1 MGKTLTFYTNPLS
14 RARITRWMLEETGLP
29 YEEVVLDFGT
39 TMKSPEYLAV
49 NPMGKVPAI
58 RHGDLVVTENAA
70 ICAYLADLVPE
81 KGLAPPPGAPERGS
95 YYRWLFF
102 LAGPVE
108 SLLTAKEAGALAD
121 PRAAGYGSEAD
132 VLRGA
137 PHVELDG
144 RRQHLVGD
152 RFTTADL
159 LMAAFLGYYM
169 MVGMLEKK
177 PRSSLSPSCTP
188 RARRRW
194 RPTRAT
200 TRWRCST
207 RCRPGC
213 RRPERWRRP
222 TTAAATAARC
232 ATRR

>member
-1 MGKTLTFYTNPLS
+1 MGKTLPFYTNPQS

-29 YEEVVLDFGT
+29 YEEVVLEFGT
-39 TMKSPEYLAV
+39 TMKSPGYLAI

-81 KGLAPPPGAPERGS
+81 KGLAPPPGSPERGT

-108 SLLTAKEAGALAD
+108 SLLTASD
-121 PRAAGYGSEAD
+121 AD
-132 VLRGA
+132 VLRTLEQA
-137 PHVELDG
+137 VAG
-144 RRQHLVGD
+144 REHLVGD

-169 MVGMLEKK
+169 MIGALEKK
-177 PRSSLSPSCTP
+177 PAFTVFAQLHA
-188 RARRRW
+188 ARPAALAANARDN
-194 RPTRAT
+194 
-200 TRWRCST
+200 
-207 RCRPGC
+207 
-213 RRPERWRRP
+213 EL
-222 TTAAATAARC
+222 AAAHPFRSGTQEG
-232 ATRR
+232 

>member
-1 MGKTLTFYTNPLS
+1 MGKTLTFYTNPQS

-39 TMKSPEYLAV
+39 TMKSPEYLAI

-81 KGLAPPPGAPERGS
+81 KGLAPPAGSPERGA

-108 SLLTAKEAGALAD
+108 SLLTAKETGALAD
-121 PRAAGYGSEAD
+121 PLAAGYGSEAD
-132 VLRGA
+132 VLRVLEQAVSG
-137 PHVELDG
+137 
-144 RRQHLVGD
+144 RQHLVGD

-177 PRSSLSPSCTP
+177 P
-188 RARRRW
+188 AF
-194 RPTRAT
+194 
-200 TRWRCST
+200 
-207 RCRPGC
+207 
-213 RRPERWRRP
+213 
-222 TTAAATAARC
+222 TAFAQLHAARP
-232 ATRR
+232 AAKAAEARDNELAVAHPFPLEAQEA

>member
-1 MGKTLTFYTNPLS
+1 MGKTLTFYTNPQS

-81 KGLAPPPGAPERGS
+81 KGLAPPADSPERGA

-108 SLLTAKEAGALAD
+108 SLLTAKETGALAD
-121 PRAAGYGSEAD
+121 PLAAGYGSEAD
-132 VLRGA
+132 VLRVLEQAVSG
-137 PHVELDG
+137 
-144 RRQHLVGD
+144 RQHLVGD

-177 PRSSLSPSCTP
+177 QAFTAFAQLHAARPAA
-188 RARRRW
+188 RAAEARDN
-194 RPTRAT
+194 
-200 TRWRCST
+200 
-207 RCRPGC
+207 
-213 RRPERWRRP
+213 EL
-222 TTAAATAARC
+222 AAAHPFPLEAQEA
-232 ATRR
+232 

>member
-1 MGKTLTFYTNPLS
+1 MGKTLTFYTNPQS

-39 TMKSPEYLAV
+39 TMKSPEYLAI

-81 KGLAPPPGAPERGS
+81 KGLAPPAGSPERGA

-108 SLLTAKEAGALAD
+108 SLLTAKETGALAD
-121 PRAAGYGSEAD
+121 PLAAGYGSEAD
-132 VLRGA
+132 VLRVLEQAVSG
-137 PHVELDG
+137 
-144 RRQHLVGD
+144 RQHLVGD

-177 PRSSLSPSCTP
+177 PAFVAFAQLH
-188 RARRRW
+188 
-194 RPTRAT
+194 
-200 TRWRCST
+200 
-207 RCRPGC
+207 
-213 RRPERWRRP
+213 
-222 TTAAATAARC
+222 AARP
-232 ATRR
+232 AAVAANARDNALAVQHPVPAGMQEA